1 MSAPAAIA
9 TTARLR
15 LRELHEGDAAFML
28 ELLNQPDFLRF
39 IGDRGV
45 RDLAQARGYLRSGPI
60 ASYAEHGTGMYAV
73 EPRGGGA
80 PIGLCGLVV
89 RADLPAP
96 DIGFAFLPDYY
107 GRGLAFEAASSV
119 LAHGHGTLGLP
130 RILAIVSPGNAR
142 SIALLRRLGLR
153 PAGTTRLSAGA
164 EDLLL
169 FEACPEDAA
178 ATPIP
183 EAAA

>member
-1 MSAPAAIA
+1 MSAGTSIA

-15 LRELHEGDAAFML
+15 LRELVEDDAGFML

-45 RDLAQARGYLRSGPI
+45 RDLEQARSYLRDGPI
-60 ASYAEHGTGMYAV
+60 ASYARHGMGMYLV

-89 RADLPAP
+89 RDGLPGP
-96 DIGFAFLPDYY
+96 DIGFAFLPAYY
-107 GRGLAFEAASSV
+107 GQGYAFEAASAT
-119 LAHGHGTLGLP
+119 LAHARTALSLP
-130 RILAIVSPGNAR
+130 RVLAIVSPGNDR

-153 PAGTTRLSAGA
+153 DAGTIQLPGKD
-164 EDLLL
+164 EVILL
-169 FEACPEDAA
+169 FETTGPG
-178 ATPIP
+178 
-183 EAAA
+183 